1 MARTHALD
9 KSGPDFWSLG
19 VQSDGN
25 WPVLI
30 RSLPKAL
37 SCLADILDG
46 LSMVLHE
53 GALNKCYCIVNFTKF
68 STA

>member
-25 WPVLI
+25 WSVLN
-30 RSLPKAL
+30 RSLPEAL
-37 SCLADILDG
+37 SCLTDILDG
-46 LSMVLHE
+46 LSMVLYDV
-53 GALNKCYCIVNFTKF
+53 G
-68 STA
+68 